1 MKGPDSIKILK
12 TGKMSKAAGLNLKL
26 VVGKADNN
34 PIRIVN
40 PPKFWSWLHQVPV
53 EQGKET
59 WAG

>member
-12 TGKMSKAAGLNLKL
+12 TEKMSKAAGLNLKL

-34 PIRIVN
+34 PIHIVN

-53 EQGKET
+53 KQGKET